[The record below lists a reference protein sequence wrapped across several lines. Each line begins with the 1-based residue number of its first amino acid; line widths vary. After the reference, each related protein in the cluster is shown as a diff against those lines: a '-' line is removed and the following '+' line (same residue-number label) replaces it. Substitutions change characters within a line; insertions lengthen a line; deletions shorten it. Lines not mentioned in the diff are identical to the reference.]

1 MAYPIRSKVVSEQFE
16 DEAIVVDLEKGSY
29 YSFRGS
35 AFGIWKMVEG
45 GFNQD
50 QIVLN
55 SDDQQETKTLLEYLI
70 KEELVDTDDVTPS
83 SSPIEGRISGIPE
96 YNKYDDMKDLLL
108 LDPIHEVDK
117 KGWPNKSQDE

>member
-1 MAYPIRSKVVSEQFE
+1 MAFPIRSKVVSEQFD
-16 DEAIVVDLEKGSY
+16 DEAIIVDLEKGSY

-50 QIVLN
+50 QIVLH
-55 SDDQQETKTLLEYLI
+55 SDNQQETKILLQYLI
-70 KEELVDTDDVTPS
+70 TEELVDTDNAIPS
-83 SSPIEGRISGIPE
+83 SMPMAARISGIPE
-96 YNKYDDMKDLLL
+96 YSKYDDMKDLLL

-117 KGWPNKSQDE
+117 KGWPNKSQE